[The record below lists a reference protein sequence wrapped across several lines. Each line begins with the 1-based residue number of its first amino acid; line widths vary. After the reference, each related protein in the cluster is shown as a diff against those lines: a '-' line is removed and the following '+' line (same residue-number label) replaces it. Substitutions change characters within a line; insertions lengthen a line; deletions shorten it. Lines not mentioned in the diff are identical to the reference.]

1 MELIPVFR
9 PLIESEELSAA
20 REALEMGWLGMGS
33 YVKDFEEEIAK
44 ICWLDK
50 NSGRGVVA
58 VSTGHAALHLSL
70 LMMGVGPGDEVVTPS
85 FNNAADFQAIMACG
99 ATPVFVDIDEETL
112 CIDPE
117 QIGPLLSPKTKCI
130 IAMDYDIFTCNH
142 EQLREISEQTGV
154 PVLHDAAHSFGSFHS
169 GVPVGNQHQF
179 TMFSFDPVKSVTSI
193 DGGVIIMDD
202 RALLDRAHA
211 LRLIGMTQPASQ
223 MYKNS
228 RAWTYDIEEVGYR
241 YHMPNIHA
249 AIGLAQV
256 GKLEEIKLSRQT
268 VCKAYSEAF
277 RDLDVVSAP
286 NTDFQNVNPFLY
298 YVRVLDGQ
306 RSRFREHLLSLGI
319 DTGIHWQP
327 GHQFKLFENCPRG
340 PLDVTERVGTE
351 VVSLPLH
358 SKMDAE
364 HVDRVI
370 DAVVAFQ

>member
-1 MELIPVFR
+1 MFR
-9 PLIESEELSAA
+9 PLIESEELIAA
-20 REALEMGWLGMGS
+20 KEALEMGWLGMGS
-33 YVKDFEEEIAK
+33 YVKEFEEAIAGV
-44 ICWLDK
+44 CRLDK
-50 NSGRGVVA
+50 NSGRDVVA

-99 ATPVFVDIDEETL
+99 ATPVFVDVDEETL

-117 QIGPLLSPKTKCI
+117 QIVPLLSSKTKCI

-142 EQLREISEQTGV
+142 EELRKLSEQTGI
-154 PVLHDAAHSFGSFHS
+154 PILHDAAHSFGSSHS

-193 DGGVIIMDD
+193 DGGAIIIDD
-202 RALLDRAHA
+202 RALLERAHA

-223 MYKNS
+223 MYQNS

-241 YHMPNIHA
+241 YHMSNIHA

-256 GKLEEIKLSRQT
+256 KKLGEIRQSRQA

-277 RDLDVVSAP
+277 RDLEVVSAP
-286 NTDFQNVNPFLY
+286 NTDFENVNPFLY
-298 YVRVLDGQ
+298 YVRILDGR
-306 RSRFREHLLSLGI
+306 RSGFRQHLLERGI

-340 PLDVTERVGTE
+340 PLEVTERVGRE
-351 VVSLPLH
+351 IVSLPLH
-358 SKMDAE
+358 SKMDAD
-364 HVDRVI
+364 HVERVI